1 MKQVVV
7 GVADGQI
14 VRDSNASLV
23 TYALGS
29 CVAVGI
35 CDVASG
41 VGGMVHYMLP
51 DSALDASKA
60 AENPW
65 MFADTGI
72 ELLLRKVLESGG
84 ERRRLK
90 VWAAGGAQVM
100 DPGGVFNIGKRNC
113 LALRKLL
120 WKAGVMVSGED
131 LGGTVSRTV
140 RLDVGT
146 GEFWLRVPGAL
157 ERRL

>member
-1 MKQVVV
+1 
-7 GVADGQI
+7 
-14 VRDSNASLV
+14 
-23 TYALGS
+23 
-29 CVAVGI
+29 
-35 CDVASG
+35 
-41 VGGMVHYMLP
+41 
-51 DSALDASKA
+51 
-60 AENPW
+60 
-65 MFADTGI
+65 
-72 ELLLRKVLESGG
+72 
-84 ERRRLK
+84 
-90 VWAAGGAQVM
+90 M

-140 RLDVGT
+140 RLDVGR